1 MERVNDN
8 SKGGINFRENRW
20 WSFRFHVPLPLS
32 SARILFSG
40 RRPSGLKRNKGE
52 REKGRE
58 EIRKEALE
66 VGRSR
71 AARRFPG

>member
-1 MERVNDN
+1 MELIFA
-8 SKGGINFRENRW
+8 KIGGVFD
-20 WSFRFHVPLPLS
+20 FMYHCLS
-32 SARILFSG
+32 PQLGYFS